1 MEHMMGTPSMGQT
14 VFYFYGPEQHADQRP
29 HSQYMP
35 LPQRQFPIVPM
46 VPSTPVYSR
55 PGSSCSGPQQA
66 PPQQHQPFTNMP
78 ANMAMT
84 PMASP
89 QPQPLAHHRPSIML
103 KTEACEV
110 NDPYNYPSTPPLS
123 SSAASSVIGSPG
135 RSCDVLST
143 PLNPMFSGLDGS
155 DVMVKPMPYDETDAM
170 DRLCAL
176 DWSGCASPPLTPV
189 YLQQSAPAVKPL
201 SLTSTTIAANDLL
214 STASCPS
221 LSPSA
226 SPSPYARSVASEQDL
241 DFCDPRNLTV
251 GPAAADGTLAPA
263 LLLTQT
269 RIKAEPTEP
278 VQASST
284 FDFSAAAVHGL
295 PAFDDFSDLESEDEF
310 VNGLV
315 NLGATSPAKP
325 CSRSRASSDAF
336 SLSNDSFTC
345 DNFEELGSP
354 ASSCDS
360 DCHPAKRQR
369 TCSSGPTMDMTADA
383 ASSEQQQQSAA
394 AADQETKQEHTGDD
408 HGMSDNEDYEDG
420 SSSLPAPTNR
430 RGRKQSLTED
440 PTKTF
445 VCEICA
451 RRFRRQEHLKRHYRS
466 LHTHDKPFK
475 CKDCDKTFSRSD
487 NLAQHARTHG
497 AGAVII
503 DVLGTPDGSNGGL
516 GASYPHPMYTPPS
529 AESFHTLGKVLF
541 QVTADIPG
549 SSSEGSSDENGD
561 LNGKKKRKRSS

>member
-1 MEHMMGTPSMGQT
+1 MGQP
-14 VFYFYGPEQHADQRP
+14 VFYFYGPEHHVEQRP
-29 HSQYMP
+29 HGQYMP

-55 PGSSCSGPQQA
+55 PGSSCSPMPVGPHHPHQL
-66 PPQQHQPFTNMP
+66 PHQPVTSMP
-78 ANMAMT
+78 AGMVMT
-84 PMASP
+84 PMAS
-89 QPQPLAHHRPSIML
+89 PQPLAHHRPSIML
-103 KTEACEV
+103 KTEPSDVV
-110 NDPYNYPSTPPLS
+110 NDPYSYPSTPPLS

-155 DVMVKPMPYDETDAM
+155 DMMMVKPMPYDETDTM
-170 DRLCAL
+170 DRLSAV

-189 YLQQSAPAVKPL
+189 YLQQSVPSVKPL

-221 LSPSA
+221 LSPSV

-251 GPAAADGTLAPA
+251 GAASADGTLAPA

-269 RIKAEPTEP
+269 RVKAEPTEAAQP
-278 VQASST
+278 ST
-284 FDFSAAAVHGL
+284 FDFSSASAHGL
-295 PAFDDFSDLESEDEF
+295 PSFDDFSDLESEDEF

-336 SLSNDSFTC
+336 SLSNDSFSC
-345 DNFEELGSP
+345 EDFDDLGSP

-360 DCHPAKRQR
+360 DCHQAKRQR
-369 TCSSGPTMDMTADA
+369 TCSNGPTMNMTADA
-383 ASSEQQQQSAA
+383 ASSEQQQQQQQYQSP
-394 AADQETKQEHTGDD
+394 ADQDPKQEPTGEE
-408 HGMSDNEDYEDG
+408 HPMSDHEDTMDDG
-420 SSSLPAPTNR
+420 SSLPAPTNR

-445 VCEICA
+445 VCEICS

-503 DVLGTPDGSNGGL
+503 DVLGTPDGSTGL
-516 GASYPHPMYTPPS
+516 GASYPHPMYTPPG
-529 AESFHTLGKVLF
+529 AESYHTLGKVLF
-541 QVTADIPG
+541 QVTADISG

-561 LNGKKKRKRSS
+561 MNGKKKRKRSS